1 MAYLKIITEQCES
14 SELQM
19 HGALIRAGRSSN
31 NDLVLAD
38 AAASR
43 EHFELH
49 RRGDDY
55 VIRDLGSRNGTFLNG
70 LLIHQELK
78 LRSGDEIQV
87 GRTRLVFCRDETTPA
102 VLEAQQPDSATI
114 MYRAD
119 QLASSLRVDPGEKAG
134 RGSREDAFVLNQLAA
149 EVMPVSEEPVL
160 LNLVTKRL
168 LSIFKADRCA
178 VVYQGEGGEHDIEVK
193 AISCTSP
200 DQSREVTISST
211 AARHV
216 IKERMALQI
225 SDVQADDRFMHQQS
239 ILLHRIGSILC
250 APLWHDQ
257 TVFGLL
263 YVDTTGRAGGYV
275 KRHLALL
282 SAVANLVAMKIDN
295 LRLFELTVAKA
306 RMEKELSLAAQIQAR
321 MLPQGKLCHSGITC
335 VGFNRP
341 CYEVGGDYYDYAPME
356 NGCLAVTVADVSG
369 KGASA
374 AMLMASCKSM
384 LTAFVETGLSLLER
398 VSRLGRYVLSNSTAN
413 KFVTFFHA
421 EVDPVANRL
430 RYCNAGH
437 NPPLLLQP
445 GAEPQMLEATGTV
458 LGIMDYPYEE
468 AEVPFG
474 AGSFLVAYS
483 DGVTEARNYDSEEYG
498 EQRLFDLLGQ
508 VSGDL
513 SPEEL
518 RDELL
523 SDVEAF
529 VGGPPSH
536 DDVTVVIIKREQEP

>member
-1 MAYLKIITEQCES
+1 
-14 SELQM
+14 
-19 HGALIRAGRSSN
+19 
-31 NDLVLAD
+31 
-38 AAASR
+38 
-43 EHFELH
+43 
-49 RRGDDY
+49 
-55 VIRDLGSRNGTFLNG
+55 
-70 LLIHQELK
+70 
-78 LRSGDEIQV
+78 
-87 GRTRLVFCRDETTPA
+87 
-102 VLEAQQPDSATI
+102 
-114 MYRAD
+114 
-119 QLASSLRVDPGEKAG
+119 
-134 RGSREDAFVLNQLAA
+134 
-149 EVMPVSEEPVL
+149 
-160 LNLVTKRL
+160 
-168 LSIFKADRCA
+168 
-178 VVYQGEGGEHDIEVK
+178 
-193 AISCTSP
+193 
-200 DQSREVTISST
+200 
-211 AARHV
+211 
-216 IKERMALQI
+216 
-225 SDVQADDRFMHQQS
+225 MHQQS

-321 MLPQGKLCHSGITC
+321 MLPQGKLSYRGVTC

-341 CYEVGGDYYDYAPME
+341 CYEVGGDYYDYTPME

-398 VSRLGRYVLSNSTAN
+398 VSRLGRYVLNNSTAN

-421 EVDPVANRL
+421 EVDPDEDRL

-437 NPPLLLQP
+437 NPPLLVQP

-458 LGIMDYPYEE
+458 LGIMDYPYEQT
-468 AEVPFG
+468 EVPFAPG
-474 AGSFLVAYS
+474 AFLVAYS
-483 DGVTEARNYDSEEYG
+483 DGVTEARNPDGEEY
-498 EQRLFDLLGQ
+498 EEKRLLDLLGQ
-508 VSGDL
+508 ARDL

-518 RDELL
+518 RDAVLT
-523 SDVEAF
+523 DVEEF

-536 DDVTVVIIKREQEP
+536 DDVTVVVIKREVEA